1 MERQSLPSKNR
12 GGKLSRGMIVAY
24 SGTVSN
30 GHPVDEDNIEIAD
43 WHVCDGTN
51 GTPDLRGRFILGEST
66 IHKRGTTGGEETHML
81 SVEEMPSHMH
91 VSPWGDQFSKD
102 KANDYGWKELGFT
115 IGDYNLNHK
124 GANSA
129 DADNPLVN
137 TRATGGSKAHNNM
150 PPYYVL
156 TYIMKL
162 N

>member
-1 MERQSLPSKNR
+1 
-12 GGKLSRGMIVAY
+12 MIVAY

-66 IHKRGTTGGEETHML
+66 THKMGTSGGEETHTL
-81 SVEEMPSHMH
+81 SVDEMPSHMH
-91 VSPWGDQFSKD
+91 VSPWGERLSAD
-102 KANDYGWKELGFT
+102 KNTDYGWKEMGFSLG
-115 IGDYNLNHK
+115 DSNAKYP
-124 GANSA
+124 GANA
-129 DADNPLVN
+129 KDMDNPLVN

-162 N
+162 S